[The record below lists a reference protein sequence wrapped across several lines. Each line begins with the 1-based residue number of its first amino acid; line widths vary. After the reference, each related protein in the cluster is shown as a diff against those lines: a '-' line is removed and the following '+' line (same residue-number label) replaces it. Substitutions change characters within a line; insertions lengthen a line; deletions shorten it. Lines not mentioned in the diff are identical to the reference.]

1 MNFTSFS
8 LPDVLYMYIK
18 CHRMILFKRHFSKKS
33 VIILFAEK
41 TFLRQQKTKNVKTLS
56 NLNHSKTPKE
66 KLKSEQKQ

>member
-1 MNFTSFS
+1 
-8 LPDVLYMYIK
+8 
-18 CHRMILFKRHFSKKS
+18 MILFKRHFSKKS